1 MSRRRRSSTN
11 RSKAKFV
18 LVSNLAGNNHA
29 QLVFDARGHNSARLR
44 TKTLKVHGHSQA
56 KSERSIDVLINSK
69 LSFSNNN
76 RRAPLSPLG
85 NRMAVSTT
93 IQVPPRFCL
102 STRSQIQPV
111 RLIQISIRQSLL
123 PKFILIF
130 SAQVPRSIQTQNQLS
145 LSSKTSPSLPEFQF

>member
-29 QLVFDARGHNSARLR
+29 QLVFDARGHNSARLK
-44 TKTLKVHGHSQA
+44 TKTFKVHGHSQA

-69 LSFSNNN
+69 LSFNNNN
-76 RRAPLSPLG
+76 RRAPLSPLD
-85 NRMAVSTT
+85 NRMAHSTT

-102 STRSQIQPV
+102 SIRSQIQPV
-111 RLIQISIRQSLL
+111 RLVQISNRQSLL
-123 PKFILIF
+123 PIFSLILI
-130 SAQVPRSIQTQNQLS
+130 VRLLRSIQILNQPS
-145 LSSKTSPSLPEFQF
+145 LSSRMSPSLPEFQF